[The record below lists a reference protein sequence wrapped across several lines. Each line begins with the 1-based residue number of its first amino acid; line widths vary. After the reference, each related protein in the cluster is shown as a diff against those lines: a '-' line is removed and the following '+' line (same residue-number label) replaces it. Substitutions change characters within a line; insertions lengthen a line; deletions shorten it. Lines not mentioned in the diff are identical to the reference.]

1 MSVTNIIPAKFI
13 PRGDVATLLAAGI
26 IIAKVVTVGNY
37 FEVPDL
43 LLGAAIGLLFR
54 GLTK

>member
-54 GLTK
+54 CLTK